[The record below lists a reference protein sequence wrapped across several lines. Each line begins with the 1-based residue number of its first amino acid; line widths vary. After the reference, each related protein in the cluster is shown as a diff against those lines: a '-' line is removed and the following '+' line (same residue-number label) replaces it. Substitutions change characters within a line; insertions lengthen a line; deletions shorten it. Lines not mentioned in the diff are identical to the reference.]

1 MGRRNKHQ
9 RAQQDRRVNEAD
21 EADETDEPTSAPPEQ
36 PVLAPAA
43 APSCLGVDFAKHTV
57 HLGDLRRPDGSPTF
71 EEFTVTGGDVT
82 RGRSAAW

>member
-1 MGRRNKHQ
+1 MAPPSKRAI
-9 RAQQDRRVNEAD
+9 AQQSRRANEAD
-21 EADETDEPTSAPPEQ
+21 EVDEPTSAPPEQ

-43 APSCLGVDFAKHTV
+43 APCLGVEFAKGRV
-57 HLGDLRRPDGSPTF
+57 HLEDLRRPDGSPTF